1 MSLVVITVFERG
13 EKFPQVRRKKLKQIC
28 NSLFSAD
35 LCKDKFACRKTSNNE
50 ERCFE
55 WKLSIKKIKPSIS
68 WIDLGELVFLTL
80 ERAQGRERI

>member
-13 EKFPQVRRKKLKQIC
+13 EKFPQVRRKKLKKIC

-35 LCKDKFACRKTSNNE
+35 LCKDKFGCRKTSNNE

-68 WIDLGELVFLTL
+68 WIDLGELVFVTL
-80 ERAQGRERI
+80 ERGQGRERI